1 MRLILNLL
9 PNKDKPKVSKRY
21 QALLE
26 LQELNIFINEKIGK
40 IPSKLI
46 LKIKSI
52 TDNFRNPS
60 AHIGELEKKKADL
73 FKKEYEKLMNDLLS
87 LFNS

>member
-1 MRLILNLL
+1 MKKLEKFLLNL
-9 PNKDKPKVSKRY
+9 Y
-21 QALLE
+21 
-26 LQELNIFINEKIGK
+26 
-40 IPSKLI
+40 
-46 LKIKSI
+46 LKKSI

>member
-1 MRLILNLL
+1 MTKNVK
-9 PNKDKPKVSKRY
+9 NEPKGSKRY
-21 QALLE
+21 QALLA

-46 LKIKSI
+46 LNIKSI
-52 TDNFRNPS
+52 TDNYRNPS
-60 AHIGELEKKKADL
+60 AHIGVLEKKKADL